1 MIINAIQEKWLVTE
15 FMKKNREP
23 GTLPA
28 DFKEKMKLLL
38 GDEYEAYV
46 KSFEEP
52 CHNGLRINRLKID
65 KETWKQ
71 IAPFSIKP
79 VPWIENGFYYA
90 SDDEASE
97 TEIRPSKHPWYYA
110 GLYYLQEPSAMTP
123 ASLLPVVPGDRVL
136 DLCAA
141 PGGKSTELGAKLQ
154 GKGLLFSNDISNSRA
169 KALLKNLEMAGISNF
184 CVSSET
190 PEKLSGLLPEFF
202 DKILVDAPCSGE
214 GMFRRDPD
222 MIKSYEKQGPS
233 DYVPIQRSIVSEAV
247 NMLKPG
253 GLLLY
258 STCTFDEEEN
268 EGTIQY
274 LLEQFPDMKLLE
286 LPQGEGFSRG
296 IGLPQCIRLFP
307 HRIQGEG
314 HFIALL
320 QKEPVSA
327 AEALT
332 GNAGSRSDDSA
343 GKAER
348 IPSSLEQLAGSEA
361 AAFLSAV
368 SIEFPL
374 SQLFEK
380 NGSLYL
386 LPEAVADLGEK
397 QRKSIRFLR
406 TGLLLGE
413 IKKGRFEPSQALAMA
428 LKKEEYPA
436 VIDFQP
442 EDERAVR
449 YLKGETIAVSSEE
462 EASLDSR
469 FSWILVCTGG
479 FPLGWAKRLKGS
491 LKNKYYPGWRWQ

>member
-1 MIINAIQEKWLVTE
+1 
-15 FMKKNREP
+15 
-23 GTLPA
+23 
-28 DFKEKMKLLL
+28 
-38 GDEYEAYV
+38 
-46 KSFEEP
+46 
-52 CHNGLRINRLKID
+52 
-65 KETWKQ
+65 
-71 IAPFSIKP
+71 
-79 VPWIENGFYYA
+79 
-90 SDDEASE
+90 
-97 TEIRPSKHPWYYA
+97 
-110 GLYYLQEPSAMTP
+110 
-123 ASLLPVVPGDRVL
+123 
-136 DLCAA
+136 
-141 PGGKSTELGAKLQ
+141 
-154 GKGLLFSNDISNSRA
+154 
-169 KALLKNLEMAGISNF
+169 
-184 CVSSET
+184 
-190 PEKLSGLLPEFF
+190 
-202 DKILVDAPCSGE
+202 
-214 GMFRRDPD
+214 

-268 EGTIQY
+268 EGTIRY
-274 LLEQFPDMKLLE
+274 LLERFPDMKLLE

-296 IGLPQCIRLFP
+296 IGLPQCVRLFP

-320 QKEPVSA
+320 QKDPKAA
-327 AEALT
+327 AEAPKED
-332 GNAGSRSDDSA
+332 AGSRSDDSA
-343 GKAER
+343 GKAGK

-368 SIEFPL
+368 SREFPL

-386 LPEAVADLGEK
+386 LPEAVAELGER